1 MRKIA
6 LTLTLVALT
15 AGTATAQPAAEPLYR
30 DPTGA
35 VLTMAQLQA
44 KYPGQRIIVAGAAST
59 VPATGTG
66 FYGAPS
72 FGSPC
77 PGGVCPAPVTY
88 RRR

>member
-44 KYPGQRIIVAGAAST
+44 KYPGQRIIVAGAAPT
-59 VPATGTG
+59 TYTLPAAGG
-66 FYGAPS
+66 
-72 FGSPC
+72 C
-77 PGGVCPAPVTY
+77 PGGRCHV
-88 RRR
+88 R